1 MKSKFRKV
9 VSMLLISV
17 FMLSAVPAYAAEA
30 DETSE
35 AEVDDSVVAV
45 IPLEGED
52 DLTYPSLEAAIAD
65 SVFGDVIYLVA
76 DYTLAESVTIP
87 SGVQVTIPSSSALN
101 DTETGNNVSGAVSN
115 GSAYVTLTVPADTTL
130 TVNGALLVAGNQQ
143 GSVPQT
149 GCLTG
154 NYGKMVVDGAV
165 TLNSGAYLYAR
176 GEVSGAGT
184 ITAKSGSEIYQLFQI
199 NDWRGG
205 TATSSIYSNVFPF
218 NLYDVNNITART
230 VYEYGSHMYGR
241 YYVVYTFLGSR
252 IETNEAAMVLGD
264 AGDTGSLFRMTSSD
278 ASVVVEN
285 ATDVTVYGDVS
296 TGPLTIIFN
305 TIFGRVNL
313 TTENM
318 TCPIYNMNVAVENG
332 GSLTITDSLK
342 FLPGASL
349 SVYSGGELA
358 VASGKSAYFYAVDD
372 YSSDYYWQ
380 NRASVGDTDA
390 ALNATLGA
398 SVSGVIAS
406 SDDTMSNITI
416 AGISPTATGTGIV
429 KEATQSNTSTT
440 IVDVTFYTYTAAA
453 AASAE

>member
-1 MKSKFRKV
+1 MPKANLYD
-9 VSMLLISV
+9 MAGQQIGEIE
-17 FMLSAVPAYAAEA
+17 LSDA
-30 DETSE
+30 
-35 AEVDDSVVAV
+35 
-45 IPLEGED
+45 
-52 DLTYPSLEAAIAD
+52 
-65 SVFGDVIYLVA
+65 VFGIEPNVPVVHA
-76 DYTLAESVTIP
+76 AVKNHLANCRQGT
-87 SGVQVTIPSSSALN
+87 QSAL
-101 DTETGNNVSGAVSN
+101 T
-115 GSAYVTLTVPADTTL
+115 
-130 TVNGALLVAGNQQ
+130 
-143 GSVPQT
+143 
-149 GCLTG
+149 
-154 NYGKMVVDGAV
+154 
-165 TLNSGAYLYAR
+165 R

-184 ITAKSGSEIYQLFQI
+184 ITAKSGSEVYQLFQI

-205 TATSSIYSNVFPF
+205 TATSSIYSSVFPF

-230 VYEYGSHMYGR
+230 VYEYGSRMYGN
-241 YYVVYTFLGSR
+241 YYVVYTFLGSK
-252 IETNEAAMVLGD
+252 IETNETAMVLG
-264 AGDTGSLFRMTSSD
+264 AANDTGSLFRMTSSD

-285 ATDVTVYGDVS
+285 ATDVTLYGNVS

-318 TCPIYNMNVAVENG
+318 TCPIYNMNVVVENG

-349 SVYSGGELA
+349 SVYSGGELT

-390 ALNATLGA
+390 ALNATLGS

-416 AGISPTATGTGIV
+416 AGISPTATGTDIV

-440 IVDVTFYTYTAAA
+440 IVDVTFYTYTAT

>member
-1 MKSKFRKV
+1 MMLKKFTSV
-9 VSMLLISV
+9 LMATLLVMSLTV
-17 FMLSAVPAYAAEA
+17 MAASASETVMDEETAVATVTYVMDGTTYTDSYATLEEALENAY
-30 DETSE
+30 
-35 AEVDDSVVAV
+35 
-45 IPLEGED
+45 ED
-52 DLTYPSLEAAIAD
+52 DT
-65 SVFGDVIYLVA
+65 VKLVA
-76 DYTLAESVTIP
+76 QNYTMT
-87 SGVQVTIPSSSALN
+87 SSATVPSKVTLIIPTAADAN
-101 DTETGNNVSGAVSN
+101 DTITGNNVSGAVAS
-115 GSAYVTLTVPADTTL
+115 GTAYATLTIPENVSL
-130 TVNGALLVAGNQQ
+130 TVNGTLLVAGNQQ

-165 TLNSGAYLYAR
+165 TLHAR

-184 ITAKSGSEIYQLFQI
+184 ITAKSGSNVYQLFQI

-205 TATSSIYSNVFPF
+205 TATSSIYSSVFPF
-218 NLYDVNNITART
+218 NLYNVDNITAKT

-252 IETNEAAMVLGD
+252 IETNEAAMVLG
-264 AGDTGSLFRMTSSD
+264 AANDTGSLFRMTSSD

-285 ATDVTVYGDVS
+285 ATDVTLYGNVS

-318 TCPIYNMNVAVENG
+318 TCPIYNMNVVVENG

-349 SVYSGGELA
+349 SVSSGGELA

-390 ALNATLGA
+390 ALNATLGS

-416 AGISPTATGTGIV
+416 AGISPTATGTDIV

-440 IVDVTFYTYTAAA
+440 IVDVTFYTYTAT

>member
-1 MKSKFRKV
+1 MLKKFTSV
-9 VSMLLISV
+9 LMATLLVMSLTV
-17 FMLSAVPAYAAEA
+17 MAASASETVMDEETAVATVTYVMDGTTYTDSYATLEEALENAY
-30 DETSE
+30 
-35 AEVDDSVVAV
+35 
-45 IPLEGED
+45 ED
-52 DLTYPSLEAAIAD
+52 DT
-65 SVFGDVIYLVA
+65 VKLVA
-76 DYTLAESVTIP
+76 QNYTMT
-87 SGVQVTIPSSSALN
+87 SSATVPSKVTLIIPTAADAN
-101 DTETGNNVSGAVSN
+101 DTTTGNNVSGAVTS
-115 GSAYVTLTVPADTTL
+115 GTAYATLTVPENVSL
-130 TVNGALLVAGNQQ
+130 TVNGTLLVAGNQQ

-154 NYGKMVVDGAV
+154 NYGKMVVDGDV
-165 TLNSGAYLYAR
+165 VLNNGGKLYAR

-184 ITAKSGSEIYQLFQI
+184 ITAKSGSEVYQLFQI

-205 TATSSIYSNVFPF
+205 TATSSIYSSVFPF
-218 NLYDVNNITART
+218 NLYNVDNITAKT

-252 IETNEAAMVLGD
+252 IETNEAAMVLG
-264 AGDTGSLFRMTSSD
+264 AANDTGSLFRMTSSD

-285 ATDVTVYGDVS
+285 ATDVTLYGNVS

-318 TCPIYNMNVAVENG
+318 TCPIYNMNVVVENG

-349 SVYSGGELA
+349 SVYSGGELT

-390 ALNATLGA
+390 ALNATLGS

-416 AGISPTATGTGIV
+416 AGISPTATGTDIV

-440 IVDVTFYTYTAAA
+440 IVDVTFYTYTAT

>member
-1 MKSKFRKV
+1 MMLKKFTSV
-9 VSMLLISV
+9 LMATLLVMSLTV
-17 FMLSAVPAYAAEA
+17 MAASASETVMDEETAVATVTYVMDGTTYTDSYATLEEALENAY
-30 DETSE
+30 
-35 AEVDDSVVAV
+35 
-45 IPLEGED
+45 ED
-52 DLTYPSLEAAIAD
+52 DT
-65 SVFGDVIYLVA
+65 VKLVA
-76 DYTLAESVTIP
+76 QNYTMT
-87 SGVQVTIPSSSALN
+87 SSATVPSKVTLIIPTAADAN
-101 DTETGNNVSGAVSN
+101 DTITGNNVSGAVAS
-115 GSAYVTLTVPADTTL
+115 GTAYATLTIPENVSL
-130 TVNGALLVAGNQQ
+130 TVNGTLLVAGNQQ

-165 TLNSGAYLYAR
+165 TLNSGANLHAR

-184 ITAKSGSEIYQLFQI
+184 ITAKSGSNVYQLFQI

-205 TATSSIYSNVFPF
+205 TATSSIYSSVFPF

-230 VYEYGSHMYGR
+230 VYEYGSRMYGN
-241 YYVVYTFLGSR
+241 YYVVYTFLGSK
-252 IETNEAAMVLGD
+252 IETNETAMVLG
-264 AGDTGSLFRMTSSD
+264 AANDTGSLFRMTSSD

-285 ATDVTVYGDVS
+285 ATDVTLYGNVS

-318 TCPIYNMNVAVENG
+318 TCPIYNMNVVVENG

-349 SVYSGGELA
+349 SVSSGGELA

-390 ALNATLGA
+390 ALNATLGS

-416 AGISPTATGTGIV
+416 AGISPTATGTDIV

-440 IVDVTFYTYTAAA
+440 IVDVTFYTYTAT